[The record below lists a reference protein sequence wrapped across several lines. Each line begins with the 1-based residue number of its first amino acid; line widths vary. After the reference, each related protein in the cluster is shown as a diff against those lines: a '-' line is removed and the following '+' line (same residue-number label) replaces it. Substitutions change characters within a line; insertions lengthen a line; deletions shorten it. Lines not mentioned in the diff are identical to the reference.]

1 MGYGIGGRINADIFA
16 VKRDKIFVILGL
28 LERTE
33 MIRSR
38 ATKKHTVITLVN
50 WSRYQIE
57 ETQSGH
63 NPDTNR
69 TREKKGKERE
79 EEIALPEELDTPD
92 FRKAWNEDQKWL
104 IKKVKVNGVSDIV
117 SPKKVQE
124 LREETVGWEFVETET
139 ASNGKQYIVYKKPVD
154 NWPALPQLKKNDYFY
169 YRDTDLNSIYP

>member
-1 MGYGIGGRINADIFA
+1 MKHLDWKSFAIGI
-16 VKRDKIFVILGL
+16 L
-28 LERTE
+28 LTTTVVFGVA
-33 MIRSR
+33 
-38 ATKKHTVITLVN
+38 ATNPT
-50 WSRYQIE
+50 
-57 ETQSGH
+57 SG
-63 NPDTNR
+63 
-69 TREKKGKERE
+69 KQ
-79 EEIALPEELDTPD
+79 
-92 FRKAWNEDQKWL
+92 WNEDQKWL